1 MTAND
6 KADLLDHAESDRA
19 RAIEAAANNEYMS
32 AAFHTAAALKKYQ
45 RLNNSERIQELKALL
60 VEYNS
65 KAPPLSS
72 HKVSVPIT
80 EEMAEEFDKLI
91 IFHTDKETLK
101 ENLFTIAKSGVLL
114 PRIDEAKK
122 NAQEIRP
129 MTAQLVTHM
138 LLDSDGHT
146 KSYDDFETTWLHQNY
161 DIQLNLTHSILDTS
175 ISRLVMSGQFKRDA
189 IIDIFINKGIFSTD
203 HLLKL
208 DAALERR
215 FEDDYFS
222 AIHILTPLIETT
234 FMALSRMLGLD
245 TITLGRNK
253 VSTTSKTLSSEI
265 LSSIEYHE
273 VWGEDFCY
281 MLDFFMYEQTSHRFR
296 HKIAHGDIKMN
307 ECNFTSFNLLFY
319 FLIKMTMMIKV
330 EIKETS

>member
-1 MTAND
+1 MTAD
-6 KADLLDHAESDRA
+6 QRADLKQAADSDRMKA
-19 RAIEAAANNEYMS
+19 LDAAANNEYMS

-45 RLNNSERIQELKALL
+45 RLNNSERIQELKVLL
-60 VEYNS
+60 VEYNT
-65 KAPPLSS
+65 KAPPLTS

-91 IFHTDKETLK
+91 NFHTEKDSLN
-101 ENLFTIAKSGVLL
+101 ENLLMIAKSGVLL
-114 PRIDEAKK
+114 PRLEQAKR

-129 MTAQLVTHM
+129 VTAQLVTHM
-138 LLDSDGHT
+138 LLDGDGHT

-161 DIQLNLTHSILDTS
+161 DIQMNLTHSILDTS
-175 ISRLVMSGQFKRDA
+175 ISKLVTKGQFQRDA
-189 IIDIFINKGIFSTD
+189 IMEIFINKGIFSSD
-203 HLLKL
+203 YLLKI

-234 FMALSRMLGLD
+234 FMSLSGMIGLD
-245 TITLGRNK
+245 TITLGRK
-253 VSTTSKTLSSEI
+253 QVSTTNKTLSSDI
-265 LSSIEYHE
+265 LSSKEYTD
-273 VWGEDFCY
+273 VWGPDFCY
-281 MLDFFMYEQTSHRFR
+281 MLDFFMYEPTAHRFR

-319 FLIKMTMMIKV
+319 FLIKMTMMINV
-330 EIKETS
+330 EIKETP